1 MDWLFVLYCWYQEA
15 LKTIVAAVRSSN
27 ELPSSGN
34 DFDYYSSYTSFQ
46 QYTSMQ
52 ETRLLQ
58 L

>member
-1 MDWLFVLYCWYQEA
+1 MQEA
-15 LKTIVAAVRSSN
+15 LEAIKAAVRSSN

-34 DFDYYSSYTSFQ
+34 DFDYYSSYSSFQ
-46 QYTSMQ
+46 QYTSVQ

>member
-1 MDWLFVLYCWYQEA
+1 M
-15 LKTIVAAVRSSN
+15 AAVRSSN
-27 ELPSSGN
+27 ELPSSGD
-34 DFDYYSSYTSFQ
+34 DFDYYCSYSSFQ